1 MGGGEAIYLL
11 LFLVPDKVS
20 IFFFFFFF
28 LLSNASVWVIMA
40 VQGRI
45 LKHDG
50 ENACLGVGNR
60 KTNASQAQKKQL
72 LTG

>member
-1 MGGGEAIYLL
+1 MYLL

-20 IFFFFFFF
+20 IFRVFFF

-45 LKHDG
+45 LKHGG
-50 ENACLGVGNR
+50 ENACLGVENR